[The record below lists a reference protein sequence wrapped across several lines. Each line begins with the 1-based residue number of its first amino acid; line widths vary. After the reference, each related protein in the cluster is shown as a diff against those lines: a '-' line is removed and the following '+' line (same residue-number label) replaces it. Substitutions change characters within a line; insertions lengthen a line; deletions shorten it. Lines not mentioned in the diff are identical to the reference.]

1 MVLIIAEAGVNHN
14 GSVAMAKELID
25 IASKAGADIIKF
37 QTFEASQLVTKSAQK
52 ARYQILNTASNESQL
67 KMLKELEISFEDQIE
82 LKKYADNKNIEFLST
97 AFDLGSVNFLK
108 KLNLRRYKIP
118 SGEITNLP
126 YLRLIGSLGKPVIL
140 STGMSNLI
148 EIHQALDQLYSRGLN
163 KNNITIMHCTTEYP
177 APFKDINLRALETLK
192 NEFNTEIG
200 YSDHSTGIEVSLAAV
215 ALGARIIE
223 KHLTIDNNLEGPDHK
238 ASIEPYQFE
247 ELVKGIRNITMAL
260 GSKEKKISSSELE
273 NLKIARKSI
282 VAKVP
287 IKKGQ
292 IFTEENLCTKRPGTG
307 ISPMNWDKLIG
318 QEAKKD
324 FSTDD
329 LIEY

>member
-14 GSVAMAKELID
+14 GSVTMAKELID

-37 QTFEASQLVTKSAQK
+37 QTFEASKLVTKSAQK
-52 ARYQILNTASNESQL
+52 ARYQILNTANNESQL

-148 EIHQALDQLYSRGLN
+148 EIHQALDQLYSRGLD

-192 NEFNTEIG
+192 KEFNTEIG

-247 ELVKGIRNITMAL
+247 KLVKGIRNITLAL

-324 FSTDD
+324 FSIDD

>member
-14 GSVAMAKELID
+14 GSVTMAKELID

-52 ARYQILNTASNESQL
+52 ARYQILNTESNESQL

-148 EIHQALDQLYSRGLN
+148 EIHQALDQLYSRGLD

-215 ALGARIIE
+215 ALGAKIIE

-247 ELVKGIRNITMAL
+247 ELVKGIRNITLAL

-282 VAKVP
+282 VAKVQ

-324 FSTDD
+324 FSIDD

>member
-37 QTFEASQLVTKSAQK
+37 QTFEASKLVTKSAQK
-52 ARYQILNTASNESQL
+52 ARYQILNTANNESQL

-148 EIHQALDQLYSRGLN
+148 EIHQALDQLYSRGLD

-192 NEFNTEIG
+192 KEFNTEIG

-247 ELVKGIRNITMAL
+247 KLVKGIRNITLAL

-324 FSTDD
+324 FSIDD

>member
-260 GSKEKKISSSELE
+260 GSKEKK
-273 NLKIARKSI
+273 NK
-282 VAKVP
+282 
-287 IKKGQ
+287 
-292 IFTEENLCTKRPGTG
+292 F
-307 ISPMNWDKLIG
+307 
-318 QEAKKD
+318 
-324 FSTDD
+324 F
-329 LIEY
+329 